1 MKNVLKLLCGLLA
14 LAPKPDA
21 VPADAYP
28 RPDSRGGM
36 EGDMLLKPEQ
46 VREIREYHRHEGQ
59 ACPGSGCAKCDVA
72 RLIRDRAEIAAE
84 NAELKKFAAGLE
96 LNLAALIQHA
106 EAAEKCRDKALS
118 DLNAKCDQY
127 AAASQCVTQLETQSE
142 KWRERAEA
150 AEGYLAEL
158 SPRYADI
165 VAERAEL
172 RAAIAAARVLA

>member
-1 MKNVLKLLCGLLA
+1 M
-14 LAPKPDA
+14 
-21 VPADAYP
+21 
-28 RPDSRGGM
+28 SHI
-36 EGDMLLKPEQ
+36 PE
-46 VREIREYHRHEGQ
+46 R
-59 ACPGSGCAKCDVA
+59 
-72 RLIRDRAEIAAE
+72 
-84 NAELKKFAAGLE
+84 LKKFAAGLE
-96 LNLAALIQHA
+96 LNLVAVIQRA